1 MKYIFAS
8 LLVLLVSIHAGSRN
22 PYRLGQVDY
31 CRLYGTVYVERDRAY
46 ADFRVFVEED
56 EGAADLSVYLEDN
69 ALYADQ
75 SGIWFFTK
83 DRNQAQY
90 RIYLEKTKSFADFS
104 IGYTTARSFAGCR

>member
-1 MKYIFAS
+1 MNYIFACLLT
-8 LLVLLVSIHAGSRN
+8 LLVTVHAGSHTAPRQG
-22 PYRLGQVDY
+22 RVDY
-31 CRLYGTVYVERDRAY
+31 CRLYGAVYVERDRSY

-75 SGIWFFTK
+75 SGIWYFTK